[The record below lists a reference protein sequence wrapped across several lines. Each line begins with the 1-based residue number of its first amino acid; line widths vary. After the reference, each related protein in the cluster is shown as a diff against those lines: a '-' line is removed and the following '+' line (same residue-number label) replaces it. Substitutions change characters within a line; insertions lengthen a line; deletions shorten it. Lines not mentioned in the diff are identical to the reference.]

1 MRARFR
7 RRLRDL
13 ATRATSLYGEGEYS
27 LGGRVSGSGV
37 DKRVEES
44 SR

>member
-1 MRARFR
+1 MRARFC

-13 ATRATSLYGEGEYS
+13 ATRVTSLYGECECS
-27 LGGRVSGSGV
+27 LGERGSGSGV